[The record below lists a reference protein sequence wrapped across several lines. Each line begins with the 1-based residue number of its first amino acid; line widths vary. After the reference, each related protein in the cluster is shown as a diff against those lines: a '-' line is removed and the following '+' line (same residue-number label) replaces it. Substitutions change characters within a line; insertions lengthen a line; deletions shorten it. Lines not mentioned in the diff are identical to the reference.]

1 MILTKPSILILSNKV
16 HLYQCQLNGK
26 IVCFLFLLRSYSL
39 FNDLKVAITAQK
51 EEVLDRDLVVF
62 EILET
67 GPSFINT
74 AQIDPHMAE
83 AIRKKFD
90 APPGLF
96 TVILV
101 GKDGGVKLRQSPEV
115 KLKDIF
121 ALIDAMSMR
130 QQEMRQKA
138 Q

>member
-1 MILTKPSILILSNKV
+1 MILTKPSILILSNKE

-51 EEVLDRDLVVF
+51 EEVLDWDLVVF

-74 AQIDPHMAE
+74 AQIDTHMAE

-90 APPGLF
+90 VPPGLF

-101 GKDGGVKLRQSPEV
+101 GKDGGVKLRQNPEV

-121 ALIDAMSMR
+121 ALIDAMPMR